1 MFVCFID
8 SDILQIATVAKVSN
22 TACDAYQLFIA
33 IGIIYRFNVTL
44 IILFIAP
51 TGAQV
56 VELGVRNA
64 TIHQV
69 DEKVEVDDLGKLAQI
84 YENILEGLLL
94 D

>member
-1 MFVCFID
+1 M
-8 SDILQIATVAKVSN
+8 
-22 TACDAYQLFIA
+22 
-33 IGIIYRFNVTL
+33 TL

-69 DEKVEVDDLGKLAQI
+69 DEKVELDDLGKLAQI
-84 YENILEGLLL
+84 YEGILENLLL